1 MGGGGKGRRR
11 QRGTE
16 RTRWAPRE
24 CGPRSVCKAEARGVL
39 SRFLLWTQHRQSLD
53 HSVLQGN
60 QPVLLVGGSPGLP
73 ACTVRP
79 YVACLP
85 GLQFMGKTITKQNL
99 FGFTPPA
106 LLDPRAYSSDSLGE
120 PPGSQHLWCALFL
133 PPPPQC
139 QPLAPPCSGSVPL
152 LSVLTSKVP
161 RAAAPRAAMPG
172 RTVPPPV
179 LWRLLVASCAP
190 RAPDLVHWPSPE
202 DSAEVLAQGSLSDRC
217 WPSCRFWAS
226 APLCPSPS
234 HTPLWVQGLCLKY
247 SYYDLLLHLPN
258 PLTPQTKSRPSKRF
272 PLMLNRQLTMANPGE
287 ETHWSKAFPNSKQI
301 LAIAHV
307 NSYLAPEQ
315 LLTHPL

>member
-1 MGGGGKGRRR
+1 MGGGEGRRR

-39 SRFLLWTQHRQSLD
+39 SRFLLWTRHRQSLD

-133 PPPPQC
+133 PPPPV
-139 QPLAPPCSGSVPL
+139 PAPGPSLLWLGASPVSADIKGPQGCSSE
-152 LSVLTSKVP
+152 SSH
-161 RAAAPRAAMPG
+161 AWA
-172 RTVPPPV
+172 
-179 LWRLLVASCAP
+179 
-190 RAPDLVHWPSPE
+190 
-202 DSAEVLAQGSLSDRC
+202 DSAT
-217 WPSCRFWAS
+217 SCPLEA
-226 APLCPSPS
+226 AGGVLCPQGPRSRALALTRRFSRSPG
-234 HTPLWVQGLCLKY
+234 T
-247 SYYDLLLHLPN
+247 
-258 PLTPQTKSRPSKRF
+258 
-272 PLMLNRQLTMANPGE
+272 GE
-287 ETHWSKAFPNSKQI
+287 
-301 LAIAHV
+301 
-307 NSYLAPEQ
+307 PE
-315 LLTHPL
+315 